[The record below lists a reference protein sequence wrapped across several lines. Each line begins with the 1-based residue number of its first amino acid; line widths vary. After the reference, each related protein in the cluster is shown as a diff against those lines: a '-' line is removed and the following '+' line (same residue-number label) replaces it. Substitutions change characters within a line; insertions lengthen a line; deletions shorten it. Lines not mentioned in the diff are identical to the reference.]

1 VRSGNTYKA
10 NGAAEMIKIIVA
22 NIKTDD
28 LKIMFR
34 MDSGSFDDE
43 INEHSGISPWLSS
56 IKKHSPTDNV
66 G

>member
-28 LKIMFR
+28 LEIMFR
-34 MDSGSFDDE
+34 VDSDYFDDE
-43 INEHSGISPWLSS
+43 INEHGGYPPGC
-56 IKKHSPTDNV
+56 HP
-66 G
+66 